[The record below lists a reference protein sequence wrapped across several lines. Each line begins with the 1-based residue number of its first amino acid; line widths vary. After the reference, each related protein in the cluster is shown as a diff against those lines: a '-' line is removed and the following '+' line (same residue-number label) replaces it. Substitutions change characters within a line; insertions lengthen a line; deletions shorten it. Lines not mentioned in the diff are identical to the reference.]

1 MPLRF
6 ISNTTKESK
15 QTLVNR
21 LNNLG
26 LPADS
31 SEVFT
36 SLIAA
41 KQYVKGHNLRPWLM
55 LEEDAKL
62 DFSDLDT
69 ENPNAV
75 VVGLAPSNFNYQ
87 SMNQAFQYDSEVL
100 SKLVFHSNKN
110 SITFI
115 GTMPDV
121 YLILILL

>member
-41 KQYVKGHNLRPWLM
+41 KQYVKQHRLRPWLM

-69 ENPNAV
+69 KNPNAV
-75 VVGLAPSNFNYQ
+75 VVGLAPNNFNYP

-100 SKLVFHSNKN
+100 TKLQCFPVIK
-110 SITFI
+110 IR
-115 GTMPDV
+115 
-121 YLILILL
+121 

>member
-1 MPLRF
+1 M
-6 ISNTTKESK
+6 
-15 QTLVNR
+15 
-21 LNNLG
+21 NNLG
-26 LPADS
+26 LSADS

-41 KQYVKGHNLRPWLM
+41 KQYVKGRNLRPWLM

-87 SMNQAFQYDSEVL
+87 SMNQAFQYDSKVL
-100 SKLVFHSNKN
+100 CKLQCFTAIKIRELSLAQ
-110 SITFI
+110 
-115 GTMPDV
+115 
-121 YLILILL
+121 YLRIILY